1 VARHWQHLALS
12 AFEVEFSFSSRPR
25 ASGHFSAFVTF
36 SFPSICPERK
46 RAPVRFLRL
55 PPLAEGFGGK
65 ATKRRAAGFAG
76 AAHKYVAR
84 RKQYNRTQ
92 QIERDQSNTH
102 NNYIKMVKQVTSK
115 DEFNTELANAGSK
128 LV

>member
-1 VARHWQHLALS
+1 LAAPALS

-36 SFPSICPERK
+36 SSASICPERK

-55 PPLAEGFGGK
+55 PLAEGFGGK
-65 ATKRRAAGFAG
+65 ATKRRAAGFAV

-84 RKQYNRTQ
+84 REQYNRTQ

-102 NNYIKMVKQVTSK
+102 TTTISIKMVKQVTSK